1 MLITR
6 NDFGLAALINENSGP
21 IIGVARYA
29 YDPAGEMPELAVA
42 VRDDWQ
48 GNGLGSILFIRVIK
62 VGREHGYLR
71 FGALVDPQNRTM
83 MNIFKR
89 LGCDYKISCMEQ
101 GAYFIEMQA

>member
-1 MLITR
+1 M
-6 NDFGLAALINENSGP
+6 AALINENSGP

-29 YDPAGEMPELAVA
+29 CDPQSEMPEFAVA

-62 VGREHGYLR
+62 AGREHGYLR

-89 LGCDYKISCMEQ
+89 SGYVHKISRMEQ
-101 GAYFIEMQA
+101 GTYFIEVKLPALKGGASR